1 MHLTLYDR
9 TLSEITA
16 WHDVT
21 AYDGTGSD
29 ILPSLGGGPLSFSS
43 TNGVFFG
50 SAMME
55 DDVYKAS

>member
-43 TNGVFFG
+43 TNGVFFRFG
-50 SAMME
+50 
-55 DDVYKAS
+55 DDGG

>member
-1 MHLTLYDR
+1 MYDR

-29 ILPSLGGGPLSFSS
+29 ILPSLGGCPLFLIDD
-43 TNGVFFG
+43 GRFFG

-55 DDVYKAS
+55 DDVYKA